1 MLIKSQIDE
10 LEKIQIEIKRN
21 NASNKVLR
29 NRAKEIEQNISSYL
43 EEKDEPGLKY
53 NGKAIVVE
61 NKERRL
67 QKSKKDRKSNVVTL
81 LEDLGIDEA
90 DNVYDKILDV
100 QKKSPVSE
108 RKIKLKKLK
117 SSFS

>member
-10 LEKIQIEIKRN
+10 LDKIQLEIKRN
-21 NASNKVLR
+21 NTSNKFLKQ
-29 NRAKEIEQNISSYL
+29 RAKEIEQSITNYL
-43 EEKDEPGLKY
+43 EEKNEPGLKY
-53 NGKAIVVE
+53 NGKAIVIE
-61 NKERRL
+61 NKEKRL
-67 QKSKKDRKSNVVTL
+67 QKSKKDKKSDVVTL
-81 LEDLGIDEA
+81 LENLGVNEP

-117 SSFS
+117 SF